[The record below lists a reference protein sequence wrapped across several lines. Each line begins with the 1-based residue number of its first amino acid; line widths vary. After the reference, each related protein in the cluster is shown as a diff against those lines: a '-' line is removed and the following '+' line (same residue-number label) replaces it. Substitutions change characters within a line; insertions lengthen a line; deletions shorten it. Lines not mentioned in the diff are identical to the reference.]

1 MYTTYPALKINIDGY
16 ANIDTSGDYP
26 IMDRRSEVVE
36 YANDILAYIGLEM
49 ADTGQ
54 VYGHEGIEVTPDFM
68 EEYRAYLSRWN

>member
-1 MYTTYPALKINIDGY
+1 MYTTYPTLKINIDGY

-26 IMDRRSEVVE
+26 LIDRRSEVVE

-49 ADTGQ
+49 TDTGE
-54 VYGHEGIEVTPDFM
+54 VYGREGVEVTPEFE